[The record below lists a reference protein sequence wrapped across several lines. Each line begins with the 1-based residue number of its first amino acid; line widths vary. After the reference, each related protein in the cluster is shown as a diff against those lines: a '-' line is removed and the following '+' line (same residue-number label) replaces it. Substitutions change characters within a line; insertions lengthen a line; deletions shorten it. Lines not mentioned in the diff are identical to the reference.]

1 MHADL
6 TLLTQRLG
14 TAVGGYRATAGATV
28 ADLAHPVDV
37 VDAGLPVAQLELI
50 FRSPHVASVAVRDP
64 HDESRIGLVT
74 RPRFTA
80 AMTGRLGFGRAV
92 LARRGTHELTDWGPM
107 VVAPAAPVSEVA
119 VRAMQR
125 FDERRYDDVL
135 VADESWRVVSTA
147 DLMRSL
153 STLLAVRSLHDAL
166 TGLPHRSMAMH
177 ELARRCADVAGTR
190 SRVVVVLLDVVGFSR
205 LNSAYGQGVGDVVLA
220 GIGARLTGGLPAG
233 WQAARTAGDEFAVV
247 ATLPAA
253 ASDEH
258 ATALADGLRRDVV
271 ALLAAPQS
279 GIDPRAWPSLHSA
292 VVSSGAGTADA
303 ERLFGA
309 AQRGLR
315 AAKESASV
323 GEGLAEELR
332 AILTGDVEISDI

>member
-14 TAVGGYRATAGATV
+14 DAVGSYRATAGTTV
-28 ADLAHPVDV
+28 ADLAHSVDV

-107 VVAPAAPVSEVA
+107 VVAPDAPVSEGA

-147 DLMRSL
+147 DLVRSL
-153 STLLAVRSLHDAL
+153 STLLAVRSLHDPL
-166 TGLPHRSMAMH
+166 TGLPHRSMALH
-177 ELARRCADVAGTR
+177 ELARRCAEVAGLR
-190 SRVVVVLLDVVGFSR
+190 ARVVVVLLDIAGFSR
-205 LNSAYGQGVGDVVLA
+205 LNTAYGQAVGDIVLA
-220 GIGARLTGGLPAG
+220 GIGARLTSGLPPG
-233 WQAARTAGDEFAVV
+233 CRAARTAGDEFAVV
-247 ATLPAA
+247 ATLPDA

-258 ATALADGLRRDVV
+258 AAGLVDGLRRDVV
-271 ALLAAPQS
+271 ALLSEPQS
-279 GIDPRAWPSLHSA
+279 GIDPRAWPSFHSA
-292 VVSSGAGTADA
+292 AACSIAGSADA
-303 ERLFGA
+303 EQLFA
-309 AQRGLR
+309 SAQRGLR
-315 AAKESASV
+315 AAKESSPV
-323 GEGLAEELR
+323 GGGLADELR
-332 AILTGDVEISDI
+332 AIL